1 MCTYN
6 QLFHTLICYI
16 SKTFVVDIF
25 FYICPRYGKG
35 EILLMLVLNNN
46 QSINHT
52 CRALSSCRLGQI
64 VTDAKIARTVNVL
77 QSPRSIKYPD
87 ISK

>member
-16 SKTFVVDIF
+16 SKSFAVDIF
-25 FYICPRYGKG
+25 FYICSRYVKG
-35 EILLMLVLNNN
+35 EILLMLVLNSN

-52 CRALSSCRLGQI
+52 FHAGIYKVWNEIETKRNETKRNQRKRNEPKRNE
-64 VTDAKIARTVNVL
+64 T
-77 QSPRSIKYPD
+77 
-87 ISK
+87 

>member
-16 SKTFVVDIF
+16 SKSFAVDIF
-25 FYICPRYGKG
+25 FYICSRYVKG
-35 EILLMLVLNNN
+35 EILLMLVLNSN

-52 CRALSSCRLGQI
+52 VRALSSCRLGQI
-64 VTDAKIARTVNVL
+64 VTDAKIARNINVL
-77 QSPRSIKYPD
+77 QCPRYIKYPD